1 MLSFAEGDVL
11 SVELDRECK
20 NCGMKLKQHV
30 SFNEENGRITIRV
43 YRYKC
48 PFCDALVK
56 KPTPEEVRKTLSLKE
71 KQCMH
76 TTYGF

>member
-1 MLSFAEGDVL
+1 M

-30 SFNEENGRITIRV
+30 SFSEENGRITIKV

-48 PFCDALVK
+48 PFCNALIK
-56 KPTPEEVRKTLSLKE
+56 KPKAEEIRSGRRKKRAKKE
-71 KQCMH
+71 RKRKLVAH
-76 TTYGF
+76 RYK